1 MARLIVLRDLFLVY
15 ATALLLTLSGCS
27 GGEGR
32 PPSTPDAGKQ
42 DVLFKTDGGGPPDKK
57 AIIGRVVDPEGKGV
71 EGATVTTV
79 GGGVGTTDRD
89 GTYTMANGAAA
100 ERMVL
105 TFKATGYVGTTGVGK
120 MTADGKITV
129 NAVMRVRAAG

>member
-1 MARLIVLRDLFLVY
+1 
-15 ATALLLTLSGCS
+15 
-27 GGEGR
+27 
-32 PPSTPDAGKQ
+32 
-42 DVLFKTDGGGPPDKK
+42 
-57 AIIGRVVDPEGKGV
+57 V